1 MGAVSSLC
9 KRKNPVKIIRDNYTQ
24 TEIPT
29 ANTFHSKAQHL
40 FIRRKSINS
49 SSNSYR
55 HYSLP
60 PGERYSKSTK
70 HIHSHSI
77 VSTPSNIP
85 LRDRNNIS
93 YHRPR
98 PYVSQSFHSVSSS
111 VRDPFYS
118 QAAAR
123 TCDHLV
129 PSSLNTTQDV
139 YPDYRKLTRI
149 GSSMTMD
156 KPAKLRKQNDRS
168 HLLKH
173 PASTPPI
180 DMFII
185 DLSNEHVLINQPVSM
200 NIRHSRLNTLENHQT
215 HSTISDTHEKL
226 LNYIPYVCEKY
237 PNPTVDFNQPTRNTL
252 HVRVS

>member
-9 KRKNPVKIIRDNYTQ
+9 KRKKTGKIIRDNYTQ

-29 ANTFHSKAQHL
+29 ANTFHSKAQYP
-40 FIRRKSINS
+40 FIRRKSIHS

-85 LRDRNNIS
+85 LRDKNNIS
-93 YHRPR
+93 YRRPR
-98 PYVSQSFHSVSSS
+98 PYVSSS
-111 VRDPFYS
+111 VREPFRS

-123 TCDHLV
+123 TRDHLV
-129 PSSLNTTQDV
+129 PSSLNISQDA
-139 YPDYRKLTRI
+139 YPDYRHGSESYRKLTRF
-149 GSSMTMD
+149 GSSMTMN
-156 KPAKLRKQNDRS
+156 KQNDRS

-173 PASTPPI
+173 SASTPPI
-180 DMFII
+180 NMFLI
-185 DLSNEHVLINQPVSM
+185 DLSNKHVLINQPVSM

-215 HSTISDTHEKL
+215 HSTIIDTHEKL

-237 PNPTVDFNQPTRNTL
+237 PNPTVDSNQPTRNTL